1 MIKKI
6 LTIVALT
13 IFSYTIQAQCTKFA
27 EAVGLPLLT
36 DSKYVHDGYTNALL
50 VAEGDNIDLV
60 KPFFKG
66 KKYKV
71 VVIGDPASFDF
82 IRFRVVNSSKIVIYD
97 NLDDDYPTTWEYS
110 PLKNE
115 NLVISVYTP
124 SPKNHNTPKT
134 GCLAVLIGMA
144 LN

>member
-6 LTIVALT
+6 LTIVA
-13 IFSYTIQAQCTKFA
+13 IVSISYTVNAQCNKFA
-27 EAVGLPLLT
+27 EAVGLPLLI
-36 DSKYVHDGYTNALL
+36 DSKYVHDGYTNALQ
-50 VAEGDNIDLV
+50 VSEGDNIDLV

-66 KKYKV
+66 KKYKI
-71 VVIGDPASFDF
+71 VVIGDPATFNF
-82 IRFRVVNSSKIVIYD
+82 IRFRVVNSSQIVIYD
-97 NLDDDYPTTWEYS
+97 NLDDDYPSTWEYT
-110 PLKNE
+110 PVKNE

-124 SPKNHNTPKT
+124 SPKNPQAPKS